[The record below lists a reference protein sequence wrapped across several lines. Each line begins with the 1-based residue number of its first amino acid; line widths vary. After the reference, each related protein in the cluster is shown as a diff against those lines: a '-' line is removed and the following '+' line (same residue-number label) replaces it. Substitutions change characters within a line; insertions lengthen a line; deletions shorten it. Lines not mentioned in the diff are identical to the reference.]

1 MIKSLELDLQT
12 IPDIQSCA
20 GPSEMRVHCKMSK
33 KELYVRRAHYSS
45 GVKAYTYTLM
55 AGGNFKLQM
64 TIVSKDHFGFINN
77 IE

>member
-1 MIKSLELDLQT
+1 
-12 IPDIQSCA
+12 
-20 GPSEMRVHCKMSK
+20 MSK